1 MADVF
6 LRKTLNVPL
15 GPKFVNYPD
24 WFLCEGFF
32 VNRIAIFD
40 YNFVSIHGERDP
52 YSLPPVVP
60 KS

>member
-1 MADVF
+1 MVDVF

-40 YNFVSIHGERDP
+40 YNFVSIHGESDP
-52 YSLPPVVP
+52 YSLPSVVS